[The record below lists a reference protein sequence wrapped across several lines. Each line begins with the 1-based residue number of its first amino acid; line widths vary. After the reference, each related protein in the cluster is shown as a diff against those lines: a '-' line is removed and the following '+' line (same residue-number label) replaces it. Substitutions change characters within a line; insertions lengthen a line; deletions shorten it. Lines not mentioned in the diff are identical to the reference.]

1 MTVRSTAIEAI
12 DAYRA
17 GTYET
22 LAEACTALGARVEI
36 VNVLFQNELYFPES
50 AFVSD
55 AVQAARE
62 STCRGCVQF
71 KEPNTCTLCECPIV
85 FFTSQEKNV
94 CPIGLWT

>member
-1 MTVRSTAIEAI
+1 MSIRSTAIEAI

-22 LAEACTALGARVEI
+22 LTDACTATGARIEV
-36 VNVLFQNELYFPES
+36 VNVLFQNEAYFPES

-55 AVQAARE
+55 AVQASRE

-71 KEPNTCTLCECPIV
+71 KEPNTCSKCECPIV
-85 FFTSQEKNV
+85 FFGSQEKNV